1 MCFGFVLLSSLN
13 LERGYSMKLGEK
25 VVKHRT
31 LILLISVFLLIPA
44 AIGYLSTGINYDMLS
59 YLPKDMETM
68 KGQDLLLKEF
78 GKGGFSIVV
87 TENMSKKDV
96 ARVAAEY
103 KKIKHVDSVLDLNK
117 VIDPSVPRSMYP
129 ELVRKNF
136 DNKNASMI
144 VVFFDTSTSDS
155 GSLEA
160 IKEIRNVSTKN
171 CYVSGMTACI
181 QDLKTLCEGEELKYV
196 VIAVVLS
203 LLAMMLLLDS
213 YVAPVIFLACIGMA
227 ILYNMGSNIFFG
239 EISYITQAIAAVLQ
253 LGVTMDYSI
262 FLWHSY
268 MENLDDGEDDEL
280 AMSQA
285 VNDTLISVTG
295 SSITTVAGFL
305 ALCFMT
311 YTMGMDLG
319 IVMAKGVI
327 LGVISSV
334 TILPSMLLFFRRT
347 LKKTRHRTLI
357 PDTHNLAKGL
367 TSRYGLYIIIFLLLA
382 GPAIYGY
389 EKNNVVY
396 DFERILNGSQ
406 GLSVQQAPFLEANK
420 KLEKH
425 FHIGTTHMIIADAKL
440 SGEKSSSM
448 IKDIEKIQGVKN
460 VIGAD
465 TFLGSA
471 LPKEILPGEIKSS
484 LIGDKHQM
492 IMVNSEYK
500 VSTPECNSQ
509 IDKINK
515 VTEKYDVSAKVIG
528 EGPAMKDLINLTEND
543 FKVVNIISII
553 AVFFIIMFVLK
564 SVTLPIILVAVI
576 EFAIYVNLGISGY
589 TGLELAFIVPV
600 CISTIQLGSTVDYA
614 ILTST
619 RYKAER
625 MAGKDKRD
633 AIVTAAAVSM
643 PSIITSA
650 VGFFTATFGVGLYS
664 DIGVISTMCTLMAR
678 GALISMATVI
688 LILPAMLMAFDKI
701 ICKTTLGMRNLYKE
715 SEGKTA

>member
-1 MCFGFVLLSSLN
+1 
-13 LERGYSMKLGEK
+13 MKLGEK

-31 LILLISVFLLIPA
+31 LILLISLFLLIPA

-96 ARVAAEY
+96 AGVVSEY

-117 VIDPSVPRSMYP
+117 VINPSVPRSMYP
-129 ELVRKNF
+129 ELIRKHF

-144 VVFFDTSTSDS
+144 VVFFNTSTSDS

-160 IKEIRNVSTKN
+160 IKEIRSVSTKN

-181 QDLKTLCEGEELKYV
+181 QDLKSLCEGEELKYV
-196 VIAVVLS
+196 VIAVILS
-203 LLAMMLLLDS
+203 LLAMMVLLDS
-213 YVAPVIFLACIGMA
+213 YVAPVIFLICIGMA

-268 MENLDDGEDDEL
+268 MENLDEGEDDEL

-285 VNDTLISVTG
+285 VNDTLVSVTG

-311 YTMGMDLG
+311 YTMGLDLG

-334 TILPSMLLFFRRT
+334 TILPSMLLFFRKI
-347 LKKTRHRTLI
+347 LKKTRHKTLI

-396 DFERILNGSQ
+396 DFEKILNGRQ
-406 GLSVQQAPFLEANK
+406 GLSVHQAPFLEANK
-420 KLEKH
+420 KLEEH
-425 FHIGTTHMIIADAKL
+425 FHIGTTHMIIADAEL
-440 SGEKSSSM
+440 SGEKGSAM
-448 IKDIEKIQGVKN
+448 TKDIEKVPGVKN
-460 VIGAD
+460 VLGAD
-465 TFLGSA
+465 AFLGSA
-471 LPKEILPGEIKSS
+471 LPKELLPNEIKNS
-484 LIGDKHQM
+484 LLSDKHQM

-500 VSTPECNSQ
+500 VSTSKCNSQ
-509 IDKINK
+509 IDEINK
-515 VTEKYDVSAKVIG
+515 ITEKYDKSAKVIG
-528 EGPAMKDLINLTEND
+528 EGPAMKDLINLTGND

-564 SVTLPIILVAVI
+564 SVTLPVILVAVI

-619 RYKAER
+619 RYKTER
-625 MAGKDKRD
+625 MRGKDKRD
-633 AIVTAAAVSM
+633 AIVTAAATSM

-650 VGFFTATFGVGLYS
+650 AGFFTATFGVGLYS
-664 DIGVISTMCTLMAR
+664 DVGVISTICILMAR

-701 ICKTTLGMRNLYKE
+701 ICKTTLGMGDLYKK
-715 SEGKTA
+715 SEGDMV

>member
-1 MCFGFVLLSSLN
+1 
-13 LERGYSMKLGEK
+13 MKLGEK
-25 VVKHRT
+25 VVKYRT
-31 LILLISVFLLIPA
+31 LILLISLFLLIPA
-44 AIGYLSTGINYDMLS
+44 TIGYLSTGINYDMLS

-96 ARVAAEY
+96 AGVVSEY

-117 VIDPSVPRSMYP
+117 VINPSVPRSMYP
-129 ELVRKNF
+129 ELIRKHF
-136 DNKNASMI
+136 DNKKASMI
-144 VVFFDTSTSDS
+144 VVFFNTSTSDS

-160 IKEIRNVSTKN
+160 IKEIRSVSTKN

-181 QDLKTLCEGEELKYV
+181 QDLKSLCEGEELKYV
-196 VIAVVLS
+196 VIAVILS
-203 LLAMMLLLDS
+203 LLAMMVLLDS
-213 YVAPVIFLACIGMA
+213 YVAPVIFLICIGMA

-268 MENLDDGEDDEL
+268 MENLDEGEDDEQ
-280 AMSQA
+280 AMSRA
-285 VNDTLISVTG
+285 VNDTLVSVTG

-311 YTMGMDLG
+311 YTMGLDLG

-327 LGVISSV
+327 LGVISSI
-334 TILPSMLLFFRRT
+334 TILPSMLLFFRKI

-396 DFERILNGSQ
+396 DFEKILNGRQ

-420 KLEKH
+420 KLEEH
-425 FHIGTTHMIIADAKL
+425 FHIGTTHMIIADAEL
-440 SGEKSSSM
+440 SGEKGSAM
-448 IKDIEKIQGVKN
+448 TKDIEKVPGVKN
-460 VIGAD
+460 VLGAD
-465 TFLGSA
+465 AFLGSA
-471 LPKEILPGEIKSS
+471 LPKELLPNEIKNS
-484 LIGDKHQM
+484 LLSDKHQM

-500 VSTPECNSQ
+500 VSTSKCNSQ
-509 IDKINK
+509 IDEINK
-515 VTEKYDVSAKVIG
+515 ITEKYDKSAKVIG
-528 EGPAMKDLINLTEND
+528 EGPAMKDLINLTGND

-564 SVTLPIILVAVI
+564 SVTLPVILVAVI

-619 RYKAER
+619 RYKTER
-625 MAGKDKRD
+625 MRGKDKRD
-633 AIVTAAAVSM
+633 AIVTAAATSM

-650 VGFFTATFGVGLYS
+650 AGFFTATFGVGLYS
-664 DIGVISTMCTLMAR
+664 DVGVISTICILMAR

-701 ICKTTLGMRNLYKE
+701 ICKTTLGMGDLYKK
-715 SEGKTA
+715 SEGDMA

>member
-1 MCFGFVLLSSLN
+1 
-13 LERGYSMKLGEK
+13 MKLGEK

-31 LILLISVFLLIPA
+31 LILLISLFLLIPA

-96 ARVAAEY
+96 AGVVSEY

-117 VIDPSVPRSMYP
+117 VINPSVPRSMYP
-129 ELVRKNF
+129 ELIRKHF
-136 DNKNASMI
+136 DNKKASMI
-144 VVFFDTSTSDS
+144 VVFFNTSTSDS

-160 IKEIRNVSTKN
+160 IKEIRSVSTKN

-181 QDLKTLCEGEELKYV
+181 QDLKSLCEGEELKYV
-196 VIAVVLS
+196 VIAVILS
-203 LLAMMLLLDS
+203 LLAMMVLLDS
-213 YVAPVIFLACIGMA
+213 YVAPVIFLICIGMA

-268 MENLDDGEDDEL
+268 MENMDEGEDDEQ
-280 AMSQA
+280 AMSRA
-285 VNDTLISVTG
+285 VNDTLVSVTG

-311 YTMGMDLG
+311 YTMGLDLG

-327 LGVISSV
+327 LGVISSI
-334 TILPSMLLFFRRT
+334 TILPSMLLFFRKI

-396 DFERILNGSQ
+396 DFEKILNGRQ

-420 KLEKH
+420 KLEEH
-425 FHIGTTHMIIADAKL
+425 FHIGTTHMIIADAEL
-440 SGEKSSSM
+440 SGEKGSAM
-448 IKDIEKIQGVKN
+448 TKDIEKVPGVKN
-460 VIGAD
+460 VLGAD
-465 TFLGSA
+465 AFLGSA
-471 LPKEILPGEIKSS
+471 LPKELLPNEIKNS
-484 LIGDKHQM
+484 LLSDKHQM

-500 VSTPECNSQ
+500 VSTSKCNSQ
-509 IDKINK
+509 IDEINK
-515 VTEKYDVSAKVIG
+515 ITEKYDKSAKVIG
-528 EGPAMKDLINLTEND
+528 EGPAMKDLINLTGND

-564 SVTLPIILVAVI
+564 SVTLPVILVAVI

-619 RYKAER
+619 RYKTER
-625 MAGKDKRD
+625 MGGSNKRN
-633 AIVTAAAVSM
+633 AIITAAATSM

-650 VGFFTATFGVGLYS
+650 AGFFTATFGVGLYS
-664 DIGVISTMCTLMAR
+664 DVGVISTICILMAR

-701 ICKTTLGMRNLYKE
+701 ICKTTLGMGDLYGK
-715 SEGKTA
+715 SEGI

>member
-1 MCFGFVLLSSLN
+1 
-13 LERGYSMKLGEK
+13 MKLGEK

-31 LILLISVFLLIPA
+31 LILFISLFLLIPA
-44 AIGYLSTGINYDMLS
+44 TIGYLSTGINYDMLS

-96 ARVAAEY
+96 TRIVSEY

-117 VIDPSVPRSMYP
+117 VINPSVPRSMYP
-129 ELVRKNF
+129 ELIRKHF

-144 VVFFDTSTSDS
+144 VVFFNTSTSDS

-160 IKEIRNVSTKN
+160 IKEIRSVSTKN

-181 QDLKTLCEGEELKYV
+181 QDLKSLCEGEELKYV
-196 VIAVVLS
+196 VIAVILS
-203 LLAMMLLLDS
+203 LFAMMVLLDS
-213 YVAPVIFLACIGMA
+213 YVAPIIFLLCIGMA

-268 MENLDDGEDDEL
+268 MENLDEGEDDEL

-285 VNDTLISVTG
+285 VNDTLVSVTG

-311 YTMGMDLG
+311 YTMGLDLG

-334 TILPSMLLFFRRT
+334 TILPSMLLFFRKT
-347 LKKTRHRTLI
+347 LKKTRHKTLI

-396 DFERILNGSQ
+396 DFEKILNGRQ
-406 GLSVQQAPFLEANK
+406 GLSVHQAPFLEANK
-420 KLEKH
+420 KLEEH
-425 FHIGTTHMIIADAKL
+425 FHIGTTHMIIADAEL
-440 SGEKSSSM
+440 SGEKGSAM
-448 IKDIEKIQGVKN
+448 TKDIEKVPGVKN
-460 VIGAD
+460 VLGAD
-465 TFLGSA
+465 AFLGSA
-471 LPKEILPGEIKSS
+471 LPKELLPNEIKNS
-484 LIGDKHQM
+484 LLSDKHQM

-500 VSTPECNSQ
+500 VSTSKCNAQ
-509 IDKINK
+509 IDEINK
-515 VTEKYDVSAKVIG
+515 ITEKYDKSAKVIG
-528 EGPAMKDLINLTEND
+528 EGPAMKDLINLTGND

-564 SVTLPIILVAVI
+564 SVTLPVILVAVI

-619 RYKAER
+619 RYKTER
-625 MAGKDKRD
+625 MRGKDKRD
-633 AIVTAAAVSM
+633 AIVTAAATSM

-650 VGFFTATFGVGLYS
+650 AGFFTATFGVGLYS
-664 DIGVISTMCTLMAR
+664 DVGVISTICILMAR

-701 ICKTTLGMRNLYKE
+701 ICKTTLGMGDLYKK
-715 SEGKTA
+715 SEGDMV

>member
-1 MCFGFVLLSSLN
+1 
-13 LERGYSMKLGEK
+13 MKLGEK
-25 VVKHRT
+25 VVKYRT
-31 LILLISVFLLIPA
+31 LILLISLFLLIPA
-44 AIGYLSTGINYDMLS
+44 TIGYLSTGINYDMLS

-96 ARVAAEY
+96 TRIVSEY

-117 VIDPSVPRSMYP
+117 VINPSVPRSMYP
-129 ELVRKNF
+129 ELIRKHF

-144 VVFFDTSTSDS
+144 VVFFNTSTSDS

-160 IKEIRNVSTKN
+160 IKEIRSVSTKN

-181 QDLKTLCEGEELKYV
+181 QDLKSLCEGEELKYV
-196 VIAVVLS
+196 VIAVILS
-203 LLAMMLLLDS
+203 LLAMMVLLDS
-213 YVAPVIFLACIGMA
+213 YVAPVIFLICIGMA

-268 MENLDDGEDDEL
+268 MENMDEGEDDEQ
-280 AMSQA
+280 AMSRA
-285 VNDTLISVTG
+285 VNDTLVSVTG

-311 YTMGMDLG
+311 YTMGLDLG

-327 LGVISSV
+327 LGVISSI
-334 TILPSMLLFFRRT
+334 TILPSMLLFFRKI

-396 DFERILNGSQ
+396 DFEKILNGRQ

-420 KLEKH
+420 KLEEH
-425 FHIGTTHMIIADAKL
+425 FHIGTTHMIIADAEL
-440 SGEKSSSM
+440 SGEKGSAM
-448 IKDIEKIQGVKN
+448 TKDIEKVPGVKN
-460 VIGAD
+460 VLGAD
-465 TFLGSA
+465 AFLGSA
-471 LPKEILPGEIKSS
+471 LPKELLPNEIKNS
-484 LIGDKHQM
+484 LLSDKHQM

-500 VSTPECNSQ
+500 VSTSKCNSQ
-509 IDKINK
+509 IDEINK
-515 VTEKYDVSAKVIG
+515 ITEKYDKSAKVIG
-528 EGPAMKDLINLTEND
+528 EGPAMKDLINLTGND

-619 RYKAER
+619 RYKTER
-625 MAGKDKRD
+625 MGGSNKRN
-633 AIVTAAAVSM
+633 AIITAAATSM

-650 VGFFTATFGVGLYS
+650 AGFFTATFGVGLYS
-664 DIGVISTMCTLMAR
+664 DVGVISTICILMAR

-701 ICKTTLGMRNLYKE
+701 ICKTTLGMGDLYKK
-715 SEGKTA
+715 SEGDMV

>member
-1 MCFGFVLLSSLN
+1 
-13 LERGYSMKLGEK
+13 MKLGEK
-25 VVKHRT
+25 VVKYRT
-31 LILLISVFLLIPA
+31 LILLISLFLLIPA
-44 AIGYLSTGINYDMLS
+44 TIGYLSTGINYDMLS

-96 ARVAAEY
+96 AGVVSEY

-117 VIDPSVPRSMYP
+117 VINPSVPRSMYP
-129 ELVRKNF
+129 ELIRKHF
-136 DNKNASMI
+136 DNKKASMI
-144 VVFFDTSTSDS
+144 VVFFNTSTSDS

-160 IKEIRNVSTKN
+160 IKEIRSVSTKN

-181 QDLKTLCEGEELKYV
+181 QDLKSLCEGEELKYV
-196 VIAVVLS
+196 VIAVILS
-203 LLAMMLLLDS
+203 LLAMMVLLDS
-213 YVAPVIFLACIGMA
+213 YVAPVIFLICIGMA

-268 MENLDDGEDDEL
+268 MENMDEGEDDEQ

-285 VNDTLISVTG
+285 VNDTLVSVTG

-311 YTMGMDLG
+311 YTMGLDLG

-327 LGVISSV
+327 LGVISSI
-334 TILPSMLLFFRRT
+334 TILPSMLLFFRKI

-396 DFERILNGSQ
+396 DFEKILNGRQ

-420 KLEKH
+420 KLEEH
-425 FHIGTTHMIIADAKL
+425 FHIGTTHMIIADAEL
-440 SGEKSSSM
+440 SGEKGSAM
-448 IKDIEKIQGVKN
+448 TKDIEKVPGVKN
-460 VIGAD
+460 VLGAD
-465 TFLGSA
+465 AFLGSA
-471 LPKEILPGEIKSS
+471 LPKELLPNEIKNS
-484 LIGDKHQM
+484 LLSDKHQM

-500 VSTPECNSQ
+500 VSTSKCNAQ
-509 IDKINK
+509 IDEINK
-515 VTEKYDVSAKVIG
+515 ITEKYDKSAKVIG
-528 EGPAMKDLINLTEND
+528 EGPAMKDLINLTGND

-564 SVTLPIILVAVI
+564 SVTLPVILVAVI

-619 RYKAER
+619 RYKTER
-625 MAGKDKRD
+625 MRGKDKRD
-633 AIVTAAAVSM
+633 AIVTAAATSM

-650 VGFFTATFGVGLYS
+650 AGFFTATFGVGLYS
-664 DIGVISTMCTLMAR
+664 DVGVISTICILMAR

-701 ICKTTLGMRNLYKE
+701 ICKTTLGMGDLYKK
-715 SEGKTA
+715 SEGDMV

>member
-1 MCFGFVLLSSLN
+1 
-13 LERGYSMKLGEK
+13 MKLGEK
-25 VVKHRT
+25 VVKYRT
-31 LILLISVFLLIPA
+31 LILLISLFLLIPA
-44 AIGYLSTGINYDMLS
+44 TIGYLSTGINYDMLS

-68 KGQDLLLKEF
+68 RGQDLLLKEF

-96 ARVAAEY
+96 AGVVSEY

-117 VIDPSVPRSMYP
+117 VINPSVPRSMYP
-129 ELVRKNF
+129 ELIRKHF

-144 VVFFDTSTSDS
+144 VVFFNTSTSDS

-160 IKEIRNVSTKN
+160 IKEIRSVSTKN

-181 QDLKTLCEGEELKYV
+181 QDLKSLCEGEELKYV
-196 VIAVVLS
+196 VIAVILS
-203 LLAMMLLLDS
+203 LLAMMVLLDS
-213 YVAPVIFLACIGMA
+213 YVAPVIFLICIGMA

-268 MENLDDGEDDEL
+268 MENLDEGEDDEQ
-280 AMSQA
+280 AMSRA
-285 VNDTLISVTG
+285 VNDTLVSVTG

-311 YTMGMDLG
+311 YTMGLDLG

-327 LGVISSV
+327 LGVISSI
-334 TILPSMLLFFRRT
+334 TILPSMLLFFRKI

-396 DFERILNGSQ
+396 DFEKILNGRQ

-420 KLEKH
+420 KLEEH
-425 FHIGTTHMIIADAKL
+425 FHIGTTHMIIADAEL
-440 SGEKSSSM
+440 SGEKGSAM
-448 IKDIEKIQGVKN
+448 TKDIEKVPGVKN
-460 VIGAD
+460 VLGAD
-465 TFLGSA
+465 AFLGSA
-471 LPKEILPGEIKSS
+471 LPKELLPNEIKNS
-484 LIGDKHQM
+484 LLSDKHQM

-500 VSTPECNSQ
+500 VSTSKCNSQ
-509 IDKINK
+509 IDEINK
-515 VTEKYDVSAKVIG
+515 ITEKYDKSAKVIG
-528 EGPAMKDLINLTEND
+528 EGPAMKDLINLTGND

-564 SVTLPIILVAVI
+564 SVTLPVILVAVI

-619 RYKAER
+619 RYKTER
-625 MAGKDKRD
+625 MRGKDKRD
-633 AIVTAAAVSM
+633 AIVTAAATSM

-650 VGFFTATFGVGLYS
+650 AGFFTATFGVGLYS
-664 DIGVISTMCTLMAR
+664 DVGVISTICILMAR

-701 ICKTTLGMRNLYKE
+701 ICKTTLGMGDLYKK
-715 SEGKTA
+715 SEGDMV

>member
-1 MCFGFVLLSSLN
+1 
-13 LERGYSMKLGEK
+13 MKLGEK

-31 LILLISVFLLIPA
+31 LILFISLFLLIPA
-44 AIGYLSTGINYDMLS
+44 TIGYLSTGINYDMLS

-96 ARVAAEY
+96 TRIVSEY

-117 VIDPSVPRSMYP
+117 VINPSVPRSMYP
-129 ELVRKNF
+129 ELIRKHF

-144 VVFFDTSTSDS
+144 VVFFNTSTSDS

-160 IKEIRNVSTKN
+160 IKEIRSVSTKN

-181 QDLKTLCEGEELKYV
+181 QDLKSLCEGEELKYV
-196 VIAVVLS
+196 VIAVILS
-203 LLAMMLLLDS
+203 LFAMMVLLDS
-213 YVAPVIFLACIGMA
+213 YVAPIIFLLCIGMA

-268 MENLDDGEDDEL
+268 MENLDEGEDDEL

-285 VNDTLISVTG
+285 VNDTLVSVTG

-311 YTMGMDLG
+311 YTMGLDLG

-334 TILPSMLLFFRRT
+334 TILPSMLLFFRKT
-347 LKKTRHRTLI
+347 LKKTRHKTLI

-396 DFERILNGSQ
+396 DFEKILNGRQ
-406 GLSVQQAPFLEANK
+406 GLSVHQAPFLEANK
-420 KLEKH
+420 KLEEH
-425 FHIGTTHMIIADAKL
+425 FHIGTTHMIIADAEL
-440 SGEKSSSM
+440 SGEKGSAM
-448 IKDIEKIQGVKN
+448 TKDIEKVPGVKN
-460 VIGAD
+460 VLGAD
-465 TFLGSA
+465 AFLGSA
-471 LPKEILPGEIKSS
+471 LPKELLPNEIKNS
-484 LIGDKHQM
+484 LLSDKHQM

-500 VSTPECNSQ
+500 VSTSKCNAQ
-509 IDKINK
+509 IDEINK
-515 VTEKYDVSAKVIG
+515 ITEKYDKSAKVIG
-528 EGPAMKDLINLTEND
+528 EGPAMKDLINLTGND

-564 SVTLPIILVAVI
+564 SVTLPVILVAVI

-619 RYKAER
+619 RYKTER
-625 MAGKDKRD
+625 MRGKDKRD
-633 AIVTAAAVSM
+633 AIVTAAATSM

-650 VGFFTATFGVGLYS
+650 AGFFTATFGVGLYS
-664 DIGVISTMCTLMAR
+664 DVGVISTICILMAR

-688 LILPAMLMAFDKI
+688 LILPAMFMAFDKI
-701 ICKTTLGMRNLYKE
+701 ICKTTLGMGDLYKK
-715 SEGKTA
+715 SEGDMV

>member
-1 MCFGFVLLSSLN
+1 
-13 LERGYSMKLGEK
+13 MKLGEK

-31 LILLISVFLLIPA
+31 LILLISLFLLIPA

-96 ARVAAEY
+96 AGVVSEY

-117 VIDPSVPRSMYP
+117 VINPSVPRSMYP
-129 ELVRKNF
+129 ELIRKHF
-136 DNKNASMI
+136 DNKKASMI
-144 VVFFDTSTSDS
+144 VVFFNTSTSDS

-160 IKEIRNVSTKN
+160 IKEIRSVSTKN

-181 QDLKTLCEGEELKYV
+181 QDLKSLCEGEELKYV
-196 VIAVVLS
+196 VIAVILS
-203 LLAMMLLLDS
+203 LLAMMVLLDS
-213 YVAPVIFLACIGMA
+213 YVAPVIFLICIGMA

-268 MENLDDGEDDEL
+268 MENLDEGEDDEQ
-280 AMSQA
+280 AMSRA
-285 VNDTLISVTG
+285 VNDTLVSVTG

-311 YTMGMDLG
+311 YTMGLDLG

-327 LGVISSV
+327 LGVISSI
-334 TILPSMLLFFRRT
+334 TILPSMLLFFRKI

-396 DFERILNGSQ
+396 DFEKILNGRQ

-420 KLEKH
+420 KLEEH
-425 FHIGTTHMIIADAKL
+425 FHIGTTHMIIADAEL
-440 SGEKSSSM
+440 SGEKGSAM
-448 IKDIEKIQGVKN
+448 TKDIEKVPGVKN
-460 VIGAD
+460 VLGAD
-465 TFLGSA
+465 AFLGSA
-471 LPKEILPGEIKSS
+471 LPKELLPNEIKNS
-484 LIGDKHQM
+484 LLSDKHQM

-500 VSTPECNSQ
+500 VSTSKCNSQ
-509 IDKINK
+509 IDEINK
-515 VTEKYDVSAKVIG
+515 ITEKYDKSAKVIG
-528 EGPAMKDLINLTEND
+528 EGPAMKDLINLTGND

-619 RYKAER
+619 RYKTER
-625 MAGKDKRD
+625 MRGKDKRD
-633 AIVTAAAVSM
+633 AIVTAAATSM

-650 VGFFTATFGVGLYS
+650 AGFFTATFGVGLYS
-664 DIGVISTMCTLMAR
+664 DVGVISTICILMAR

-701 ICKTTLGMRNLYKE
+701 ICKTTLGMGDLYKK
-715 SEGKTA
+715 SEGDMV

>member
-1 MCFGFVLLSSLN
+1 
-13 LERGYSMKLGEK
+13 MKLGEK

-31 LILLISVFLLIPA
+31 LILLISLFLLIPA

-96 ARVAAEY
+96 AGVVSEY

-117 VIDPSVPRSMYP
+117 VINPSVPRSMYP
-129 ELVRKNF
+129 ELIRKHF
-136 DNKNASMI
+136 DNKKASMI
-144 VVFFDTSTSDS
+144 VVFFNTSTSDS

-160 IKEIRNVSTKN
+160 IKEIRSVSTKN

-181 QDLKTLCEGEELKYV
+181 QDLKSLCEGEELKYV
-196 VIAVVLS
+196 VIAVILS
-203 LLAMMLLLDS
+203 LLAMMVLLDS
-213 YVAPVIFLACIGMA
+213 YVAPVIFLICIGMA

-268 MENLDDGEDDEL
+268 MENLDEGEDDEQ
-280 AMSQA
+280 AMSRA
-285 VNDTLISVTG
+285 VNDTLVSVTG

-311 YTMGMDLG
+311 YTMGLDLG

-327 LGVISSV
+327 LGVISSI
-334 TILPSMLLFFRRT
+334 TILPSMLLFFRKI

-396 DFERILNGSQ
+396 DFEKILNGRQ

-420 KLEKH
+420 KLEEH
-425 FHIGTTHMIIADAKL
+425 FHIGTTHMIIADAEL
-440 SGEKSSSM
+440 SGEKGSAM
-448 IKDIEKIQGVKN
+448 TKDIEKVPGVKN
-460 VIGAD
+460 VLGAD
-465 TFLGSA
+465 AFLGSA
-471 LPKEILPGEIKSS
+471 LPKELLPNEIKNS
-484 LIGDKHQM
+484 LLSDKHQM

-500 VSTPECNSQ
+500 VSTSKCNSQ
-509 IDKINK
+509 IDEINK
-515 VTEKYDVSAKVIG
+515 ITEKYDKSAKVIG
-528 EGPAMKDLINLTEND
+528 EGPAMKDLINLTGND

-564 SVTLPIILVAVI
+564 SVTLPVILVAVI

-619 RYKAER
+619 RYKTER
-625 MAGKDKRD
+625 MRGKDKRD
-633 AIVTAAAVSM
+633 AIVTAAATSM

-650 VGFFTATFGVGLYS
+650 AGFFTATFGVGLYS
-664 DIGVISTMCTLMAR
+664 DVGVISTICILMAR

-701 ICKTTLGMRNLYKE
+701 ICKTTLGMGDLYKK
-715 SEGKTA
+715 SEGDMV

>member
-1 MCFGFVLLSSLN
+1 
-13 LERGYSMKLGEK
+13 MKLGEK
-25 VVKHRT
+25 VVKYRT
-31 LILLISVFLLIPA
+31 LILLISLFLLIPA
-44 AIGYLSTGINYDMLS
+44 IIGYLSTGINYDMLS

-96 ARVAAEY
+96 AGVVSEY

-117 VIDPSVPRSMYP
+117 VINPSVPRSMYP
-129 ELVRKNF
+129 ELIRKHF

-144 VVFFDTSTSDS
+144 VVFFNTSTSDS

-160 IKEIRNVSTKN
+160 IKEIRSVSTKN

-181 QDLKTLCEGEELKYV
+181 QDLKSLCEGEELKYV
-196 VIAVVLS
+196 VIAVILS
-203 LLAMMLLLDS
+203 LLAMMVLLDS
-213 YVAPVIFLACIGMA
+213 YVAPVIFLICIGMA

-268 MENLDDGEDDEL
+268 MENLDEGEDDEQ
-280 AMSQA
+280 AMSRA
-285 VNDTLISVTG
+285 VNDTLVSVTG

-311 YTMGMDLG
+311 YTMGLDLG

-327 LGVISSV
+327 LGVISSI
-334 TILPSMLLFFRRT
+334 TILPSMLLFFRKI

-396 DFERILNGSQ
+396 DFEKILNGRQ

-420 KLEKH
+420 KLEEH
-425 FHIGTTHMIIADAKL
+425 FHIGTTHMIIADAEL
-440 SGEKSSSM
+440 SGEKGSAM
-448 IKDIEKIQGVKN
+448 TKDIEKVPGVKN
-460 VIGAD
+460 VLGAD
-465 TFLGSA
+465 AFLGSA
-471 LPKEILPGEIKSS
+471 LPKELLPNEIKNS
-484 LIGDKHQM
+484 LLSDKHQM

-500 VSTPECNSQ
+500 VSTSKCNSQ
-509 IDKINK
+509 IDEINK
-515 VTEKYDVSAKVIG
+515 ITEKYDKSAKVIG
-528 EGPAMKDLINLTEND
+528 EGPAMKDLINLTGND

-619 RYKAER
+619 RYKTER
-625 MAGKDKRD
+625 MGGSNKRN
-633 AIVTAAAVSM
+633 AIITAAATSM

-650 VGFFTATFGVGLYS
+650 AGFFTATFGVGLYS
-664 DIGVISTMCTLMAR
+664 DVGVISTICILMAR

-701 ICKTTLGMRNLYKE
+701 ICKTTLGMGDLYKK
-715 SEGKTA
+715 SEGDMV

>member
-1 MCFGFVLLSSLN
+1 
-13 LERGYSMKLGEK
+13 MKLGEK
-25 VVKHRT
+25 VVKYRT
-31 LILLISVFLLIPA
+31 LILLISLFLLIPA
-44 AIGYLSTGINYDMLS
+44 TIGYLSTGINYDMLS

-96 ARVAAEY
+96 AGVVSEY

-117 VIDPSVPRSMYP
+117 VINPSVPRSMYP
-129 ELVRKNF
+129 ELIRKHF
-136 DNKNASMI
+136 DNKKASMI
-144 VVFFDTSTSDS
+144 VVFFNTSTSDS

-160 IKEIRNVSTKN
+160 IKEIRSVSTKN

-181 QDLKTLCEGEELKYV
+181 QDLKSLCEGEELKYV
-196 VIAVVLS
+196 VIAVILS
-203 LLAMMLLLDS
+203 LLAMMVLLDS
-213 YVAPVIFLACIGMA
+213 YVAPVIFLICIGMA

-268 MENLDDGEDDEL
+268 MENLDEGEDDEQ
-280 AMSQA
+280 AMSRA
-285 VNDTLISVTG
+285 VNDTLVSVTG

-311 YTMGMDLG
+311 YTMGLDLG

-327 LGVISSV
+327 LGVISSI
-334 TILPSMLLFFRRT
+334 TILPSMLLFFRKI

-396 DFERILNGSQ
+396 DFEKILNGRQ

-420 KLEKH
+420 KLEEH
-425 FHIGTTHMIIADAKL
+425 FHIGTTHMIIADAEL
-440 SGEKSSSM
+440 SGEKGSAM
-448 IKDIEKIQGVKN
+448 TKDIEKVPGVKN
-460 VIGAD
+460 VLGAD
-465 TFLGSA
+465 AFLGSA
-471 LPKEILPGEIKSS
+471 LPKELLPNEIKNS
-484 LIGDKHQM
+484 LLSDKHQM

-500 VSTPECNSQ
+500 VSTSKCNSQ
-509 IDKINK
+509 IDEINK
-515 VTEKYDVSAKVIG
+515 ITEKYDKSAKVIG
-528 EGPAMKDLINLTEND
+528 EGPAMKDLINLTGND

-619 RYKAER
+619 RYKTER
-625 MAGKDKRD
+625 MGGSNKRN
-633 AIVTAAAVSM
+633 AIITAAATSM

-650 VGFFTATFGVGLYS
+650 AGFFTATFGVGLYS
-664 DIGVISTMCTLMAR
+664 DVGVISTICILMAR

-701 ICKTTLGMRNLYKE
+701 ICKTTLGMGDLYKK
-715 SEGKTA
+715 SEGDMV

>member
-1 MCFGFVLLSSLN
+1 
-13 LERGYSMKLGEK
+13 MKLGEK

-31 LILLISVFLLIPA
+31 LILLISLFLLIPA
-44 AIGYLSTGINYDMLS
+44 TIGYLSTGINYDMLS

-96 ARVAAEY
+96 AGVVSEY

-117 VIDPSVPRSMYP
+117 VINPSVPRSMYP
-129 ELVRKNF
+129 ELIRKHF

-144 VVFFDTSTSDS
+144 VVFFNTSTSDS

-160 IKEIRNVSTKN
+160 IKEIRSVSTKN

-181 QDLKTLCEGEELKYV
+181 QDLKSLCEGEELKYV
-196 VIAVVLS
+196 VIAVILS
-203 LLAMMLLLDS
+203 LLAMMVLLDS
-213 YVAPVIFLACIGMA
+213 YVAPVIFLLCIGMA

-253 LGVTMDYSI
+253 LGVPMDYSI

-268 MENLDDGEDDEL
+268 MENLDEGEDDEL

-285 VNDTLISVTG
+285 VNDTLVSVTG

-311 YTMGMDLG
+311 YTMGLDLG

-334 TILPSMLLFFRRT
+334 TILPSMLLFFRKI
-347 LKKTRHRTLI
+347 LKKTRHKTLI
-357 PDTHNLAKGL
+357 TDTHNLAKGL

-396 DFERILNGSQ
+396 DFEKILNGRQ

-420 KLEKH
+420 KLEEH
-425 FHIGTTHMIIADAKL
+425 FHIGTTHMIIADAEL
-440 SGEKSSSM
+440 SGEKGSAM
-448 IKDIEKIQGVKN
+448 TKDIEKVPGVKN
-460 VIGAD
+460 VLGAD
-465 TFLGSA
+465 AFLGSA
-471 LPKEILPGEIKSS
+471 LPKELLPNEIKNS
-484 LIGDKHQM
+484 LLSDKHQM

-500 VSTPECNSQ
+500 VSTSKCNSQ
-509 IDKINK
+509 IDEINK
-515 VTEKYDVSAKVIG
+515 ITEKYDKSAKVIG
-528 EGPAMKDLINLTEND
+528 EGPAMKDLINLTGND

-564 SVTLPIILVAVI
+564 SVTLPVILVAVI

-619 RYKAER
+619 RYKTER
-625 MAGKDKRD
+625 MGGSNKRN
-633 AIVTAAAVSM
+633 AIITAAATSM

-650 VGFFTATFGVGLYS
+650 AGFFTATFGVGLYS
-664 DIGVISTMCTLMAR
+664 DVGVISTICILMAR

-701 ICKTTLGMRNLYKE
+701 ICKTTLGMGDLYGK
-715 SEGKTA
+715 SEGDMV

>member
-1 MCFGFVLLSSLN
+1 
-13 LERGYSMKLGEK
+13 MKLGEK

-31 LILLISVFLLIPA
+31 LILLISLFLLIPA

-96 ARVAAEY
+96 AGVVSEY

-117 VIDPSVPRSMYP
+117 VINPSVPRSMYP
-129 ELVRKNF
+129 ELIRKHF
-136 DNKNASMI
+136 DNKKASMI
-144 VVFFDTSTSDS
+144 VVFFNTSTSDS

-160 IKEIRNVSTKN
+160 IKEIRSVSTKN

-181 QDLKTLCEGEELKYV
+181 QDLKSLCEGEELKYV
-196 VIAVVLS
+196 VIAVILS
-203 LLAMMLLLDS
+203 LLAMMVLLDS
-213 YVAPVIFLACIGMA
+213 YVAPVIFLICIGMA

-268 MENLDDGEDDEL
+268 MENMDEGEDDEQ
-280 AMSQA
+280 AMSRA
-285 VNDTLISVTG
+285 VNDTLVSVTG

-311 YTMGMDLG
+311 YTMGLDLG

-327 LGVISSV
+327 LGVISSI
-334 TILPSMLLFFRRT
+334 TILPSMLLFFRKI

-396 DFERILNGSQ
+396 DFEKILNGRQ

-420 KLEKH
+420 KLEEH
-425 FHIGTTHMIIADAKL
+425 FHIGTTHMIIADAEL
-440 SGEKSSSM
+440 SGEKGSAM
-448 IKDIEKIQGVKN
+448 TKDIEKVPGVKN
-460 VIGAD
+460 VLGAD
-465 TFLGSA
+465 AFLGSA
-471 LPKEILPGEIKSS
+471 LPKELLPNEIKNS
-484 LIGDKHQM
+484 LLSDKHQM

-500 VSTPECNSQ
+500 VSTSKCNSQ
-509 IDKINK
+509 IDEINK
-515 VTEKYDVSAKVIG
+515 ITEKYDKSAKVIG
-528 EGPAMKDLINLTEND
+528 EGPAMKDLINLTGND

-619 RYKAER
+619 RYKTER
-625 MAGKDKRD
+625 MGGSNKRN
-633 AIVTAAAVSM
+633 AIITAAATSM

-650 VGFFTATFGVGLYS
+650 AGFFTATFGVGLYS
-664 DIGVISTMCTLMAR
+664 DVGVISTICILMAR

-701 ICKTTLGMRNLYKE
+701 ICKTTLGMGDLYGK
-715 SEGKTA
+715 SEGI

>member
-1 MCFGFVLLSSLN
+1 
-13 LERGYSMKLGEK
+13 MKLGEK
-25 VVKHRT
+25 VVKYRT
-31 LILLISVFLLIPA
+31 LILLISLFLLIPA
-44 AIGYLSTGINYDMLS
+44 TIGYLSTGINYDMLS

-96 ARVAAEY
+96 AGVVSEY

-117 VIDPSVPRSMYP
+117 VINPSVPRSMYP
-129 ELVRKNF
+129 ELIRKHF
-136 DNKNASMI
+136 DNKKASMI
-144 VVFFDTSTSDS
+144 VVFFNTSTSDS

-160 IKEIRNVSTKN
+160 IKEIRSVSTKN

-181 QDLKTLCEGEELKYV
+181 QDLKSLCEGEELKYV
-196 VIAVVLS
+196 VIAVILS
-203 LLAMMLLLDS
+203 LLAMMVLLDS
-213 YVAPVIFLACIGMA
+213 YVAPVIFLICIGMA

-268 MENLDDGEDDEL
+268 MENMDEGEDDEQ

-285 VNDTLISVTG
+285 VNDTLVSVTG

-311 YTMGMDLG
+311 YTMGLDLG

-327 LGVISSV
+327 LGVISSI
-334 TILPSMLLFFRRT
+334 TILPSMLLFFRKI

-396 DFERILNGSQ
+396 DFEKILNGRQ

-420 KLEKH
+420 KLEEH
-425 FHIGTTHMIIADAKL
+425 FHIGTTHMIIADAEL
-440 SGEKSSSM
+440 SGEKGSAM
-448 IKDIEKIQGVKN
+448 TKDIEKVPGVKN
-460 VIGAD
+460 VLGAD
-465 TFLGSA
+465 AFLGSA
-471 LPKEILPGEIKSS
+471 LPKELLPNEIKNS
-484 LIGDKHQM
+484 LLSDKHQM

-500 VSTPECNSQ
+500 VSTSKCNSQ
-509 IDKINK
+509 IDEINK
-515 VTEKYDVSAKVIG
+515 ITEKYDKSAKVIG
-528 EGPAMKDLINLTEND
+528 EGPAMKDLINLTGND

-564 SVTLPIILVAVI
+564 SVTLPVILVAVI

-619 RYKAER
+619 RYKTER
-625 MAGKDKRD
+625 MRGKDKRD
-633 AIVTAAAVSM
+633 AIVTAAATSM

-650 VGFFTATFGVGLYS
+650 AGFFTATFGVGLYS
-664 DIGVISTMCTLMAR
+664 DVGVISTICILMAR

-701 ICKTTLGMRNLYKE
+701 ICKTTLGMGDLYKK
-715 SEGKTA
+715 SEGDMV

>member
-1 MCFGFVLLSSLN
+1 
-13 LERGYSMKLGEK
+13 MKLGEK
-25 VVKHRT
+25 VVKYRT
-31 LILLISVFLLIPA
+31 LILLISLFLLIPA
-44 AIGYLSTGINYDMLS
+44 TIGYLSIGINYDMLS

-96 ARVAAEY
+96 AGVVSEY

-117 VIDPSVPRSMYP
+117 VINPSVPRSMYP
-129 ELVRKNF
+129 ELIRKHF

-144 VVFFDTSTSDS
+144 VVFFNTSTSDS

-160 IKEIRNVSTKN
+160 IKEIRSVSTKN

-181 QDLKTLCEGEELKYV
+181 QDLKSLCEGEELKYV
-196 VIAVVLS
+196 VIAVILS
-203 LLAMMLLLDS
+203 LLAMMVLLDS
-213 YVAPVIFLACIGMA
+213 YVAPVIFLLCIGMA

-268 MENLDDGEDDEL
+268 MENLDEGEDDEL

-285 VNDTLISVTG
+285 VNDTLVSVTG

-311 YTMGMDLG
+311 YTMGLDLG

-334 TILPSMLLFFRRT
+334 TILPSMLLFFRKI
-347 LKKTRHRTLI
+347 LKKTRHKTLI

-396 DFERILNGSQ
+396 DFEKILNGRQ

-420 KLEKH
+420 KLEEH
-425 FHIGTTHMIIADAKL
+425 FHIGTTHMIIADAEL
-440 SGEKSSSM
+440 SGEKGSAM
-448 IKDIEKIQGVKN
+448 TKDIEKVPGVKN
-460 VIGAD
+460 VLGAD
-465 TFLGSA
+465 AFLGSA
-471 LPKEILPGEIKSS
+471 LPKELLPNEIKNS
-484 LIGDKHQM
+484 LLSDKHQM

-500 VSTPECNSQ
+500 VSTSKCNSQ
-509 IDKINK
+509 IDEINK
-515 VTEKYDVSAKVIG
+515 ITEKYDKSAKVIG
-528 EGPAMKDLINLTEND
+528 EGPAMKDLINLTGND

-564 SVTLPIILVAVI
+564 SVTLPVILVAVI

-619 RYKAER
+619 RYKTER
-625 MAGKDKRD
+625 MRGKDKRD
-633 AIVTAAAVSM
+633 AIVTAAATSM

-650 VGFFTATFGVGLYS
+650 AGFFTATFGVGLYS
-664 DIGVISTMCTLMAR
+664 DVGVISTICILMAR

-701 ICKTTLGMRNLYKE
+701 ICKTTLGMGDLYKK
-715 SEGKTA
+715 SEGDMV

>member
-1 MCFGFVLLSSLN
+1 
-13 LERGYSMKLGEK
+13 MKLGEK
-25 VVKHRT
+25 VVKYRT
-31 LILLISVFLLIPA
+31 LILLISLFLLIPA
-44 AIGYLSTGINYDMLS
+44 TIGYLSTGINYDMLS

-96 ARVAAEY
+96 AGVVSEY

-117 VIDPSVPRSMYP
+117 VINPSVPRSMYP
-129 ELVRKNF
+129 ELIRKHF
-136 DNKNASMI
+136 DNKKASMI
-144 VVFFDTSTSDS
+144 VVFFNTSTSDS

-160 IKEIRNVSTKN
+160 IKEIRSVSTKN

-181 QDLKTLCEGEELKYV
+181 QDLKSLCEGEELKYV
-196 VIAVVLS
+196 VIAVILS
-203 LLAMMLLLDS
+203 LLAMMVLLDS
-213 YVAPVIFLACIGMA
+213 YVAPVIFLICIGMA

-268 MENLDDGEDDEL
+268 MENLDEGEDDEQ
-280 AMSQA
+280 AMSRA
-285 VNDTLISVTG
+285 VNDTLVSVTG

-311 YTMGMDLG
+311 YTMGLDLG

-334 TILPSMLLFFRRT
+334 TILPSMLLFFRKI
-347 LKKTRHRTLI
+347 LKKTRHKTLI

-396 DFERILNGSQ
+396 DFEKILNGRQ

-420 KLEKH
+420 KLEEH
-425 FHIGTTHMIIADAKL
+425 FHIGTTHMIIADAEL
-440 SGEKSSSM
+440 SGEKGSAM
-448 IKDIEKIQGVKN
+448 TKDIEKVPGVKN
-460 VIGAD
+460 VLGAD
-465 TFLGSA
+465 AFLGSA
-471 LPKEILPGEIKSS
+471 LPKELLPNEIKNS
-484 LIGDKHQM
+484 LLSDKHQM

-500 VSTPECNSQ
+500 VSTSKCNSQ
-509 IDKINK
+509 IDEINK
-515 VTEKYDVSAKVIG
+515 ITEKYDKSAKVIG
-528 EGPAMKDLINLTEND
+528 EGPAMKDLINLTGND

-619 RYKAER
+619 RYKTER
-625 MAGKDKRD
+625 MGGSNKRN
-633 AIVTAAAVSM
+633 AIITAAATSM

-650 VGFFTATFGVGLYS
+650 AGFFTATFGVGLYS
-664 DIGVISTMCTLMAR
+664 DVGVISTICILMAR

-701 ICKTTLGMRNLYKE
+701 ICKTTLGMGDLYGK
-715 SEGKTA
+715 SEGI

>member
-1 MCFGFVLLSSLN
+1 
-13 LERGYSMKLGEK
+13 MKLGEK
-25 VVKHRT
+25 VVKYRT
-31 LILLISVFLLIPA
+31 LILLISLFLLIPA
-44 AIGYLSTGINYDMLS
+44 TIGYLSTGINYDMLS

-96 ARVAAEY
+96 AGVVSEY

-117 VIDPSVPRSMYP
+117 VINPSVPRSMYP
-129 ELVRKNF
+129 ELIRKHF
-136 DNKNASMI
+136 DNKKASMI
-144 VVFFDTSTSDS
+144 VVFFNTSTSDS

-160 IKEIRNVSTKN
+160 IKEIRSVSTKN

-181 QDLKTLCEGEELKYV
+181 QDLKSLCEGEELKYV
-196 VIAVVLS
+196 VIAVILS
-203 LLAMMLLLDS
+203 LLAMMVLLDS
-213 YVAPVIFLACIGMA
+213 YVAPVIFLLCIGMA

-268 MENLDDGEDDEL
+268 MENLDEGEDDEL

-285 VNDTLISVTG
+285 VNDTLVSVTG

-311 YTMGMDLG
+311 YTMGLDLG

-334 TILPSMLLFFRRT
+334 TILPSMLLFFRKI
-347 LKKTRHRTLI
+347 LKKTRHKTLI

-396 DFERILNGSQ
+396 DFEKILNGRQ

-420 KLEKH
+420 KLEEH
-425 FHIGTTHMIIADAKL
+425 FHIGTTHMIIADAEL
-440 SGEKSSSM
+440 SGEKGSAM
-448 IKDIEKIQGVKN
+448 TKDIEKVPGVKN
-460 VIGAD
+460 VLGAD
-465 TFLGSA
+465 AFLGSA
-471 LPKEILPGEIKSS
+471 LPKELLPNEIKNS
-484 LIGDKHQM
+484 LLSDKHQM

-500 VSTPECNSQ
+500 VSTSKCNAQ
-509 IDKINK
+509 IDEINK
-515 VTEKYDVSAKVIG
+515 ITEKYDKSAKVIG
-528 EGPAMKDLINLTEND
+528 EGPAMKDLINLTGND

-564 SVTLPIILVAVI
+564 SVTLPVILVAVI

-619 RYKAER
+619 RYKTER
-625 MAGKDKRD
+625 MGGSNKRN
-633 AIVTAAAVSM
+633 AIVTAAATSM

-650 VGFFTATFGVGLYS
+650 AGFFTATFGVGLYS
-664 DIGVISTMCTLMAR
+664 DVGVISTICILMAR

-701 ICKTTLGMRNLYKE
+701 ICKTTLGMGDLYKK
-715 SEGKTA
+715 SEGDMV

>member
-1 MCFGFVLLSSLN
+1 
-13 LERGYSMKLGEK
+13 MKLGEK
-25 VVKHRT
+25 VVKYRT
-31 LILLISVFLLIPA
+31 LILLISLFLLIPA
-44 AIGYLSTGINYDMLS
+44 TIGYLSTGINYDMLS

-96 ARVAAEY
+96 AGVVSEY

-117 VIDPSVPRSMYP
+117 VINPSVPRSMYP
-129 ELVRKNF
+129 ELIRKHF
-136 DNKNASMI
+136 DNKKASMI
-144 VVFFDTSTSDS
+144 VVFFNTSTSDS

-160 IKEIRNVSTKN
+160 IKEIRSVSTKN

-181 QDLKTLCEGEELKYV
+181 QDLKSLCEGEELKYV
-196 VIAVVLS
+196 VIAVILS
-203 LLAMMLLLDS
+203 LLAMMVLLDS
-213 YVAPVIFLACIGMA
+213 YVAPVIFLICIGMA

-268 MENLDDGEDDEL
+268 MENLDEGEDDEQ
-280 AMSQA
+280 AMSRA
-285 VNDTLISVTG
+285 VNDTLVSVTG

-311 YTMGMDLG
+311 YTMGLDLG

-327 LGVISSV
+327 LGVISSI
-334 TILPSMLLFFRRT
+334 TILPSMLLFFRKI

-396 DFERILNGSQ
+396 DFEKILNGRQ

-420 KLEKH
+420 KLEEH
-425 FHIGTTHMIIADAKL
+425 FHIGTTHMIIADAEL
-440 SGEKSSSM
+440 SGEKGSAM
-448 IKDIEKIQGVKN
+448 TKDIEKVPGVKN
-460 VIGAD
+460 VLGAD
-465 TFLGSA
+465 AFLGSA
-471 LPKEILPGEIKSS
+471 LPKELLPNEIKNS
-484 LIGDKHQM
+484 LLSDKHQM

-500 VSTPECNSQ
+500 VSTSKCNSQ
-509 IDKINK
+509 IDEINK
-515 VTEKYDVSAKVIG
+515 ITEKYDKSAKVIG
-528 EGPAMKDLINLTEND
+528 EGPAMKDLINLTGND

-619 RYKAER
+619 RYKTER
-625 MAGKDKRD
+625 MGGSNKRN
-633 AIVTAAAVSM
+633 AIITAAATSM

-650 VGFFTATFGVGLYS
+650 AGFFTATFGVGLYS
-664 DIGVISTMCTLMAR
+664 DVGVISTICILMAR

-701 ICKTTLGMRNLYKE
+701 ICKTTLGMGDLYGK
-715 SEGKTA
+715 SEGI

>member
-1 MCFGFVLLSSLN
+1 
-13 LERGYSMKLGEK
+13 MKLGEK
-25 VVKHRT
+25 VVKYRT
-31 LILLISVFLLIPA
+31 LILLISLFLLIPA
-44 AIGYLSTGINYDMLS
+44 TIGYLSTGINYDMLS

-96 ARVAAEY
+96 AGVVSEY

-117 VIDPSVPRSMYP
+117 VINPSVPRSMYP
-129 ELVRKNF
+129 ELIRKHF
-136 DNKNASMI
+136 DNKKASMI
-144 VVFFDTSTSDS
+144 VVFFNTSTSDS

-160 IKEIRNVSTKN
+160 IKEIRSVSTKN

-181 QDLKTLCEGEELKYV
+181 QDLKSLCEGEELKYV
-196 VIAVVLS
+196 VIAVILS
-203 LLAMMLLLDS
+203 LLAMMVLLDS
-213 YVAPVIFLACIGMA
+213 YVAPVIFLICIGMA

-268 MENLDDGEDDEL
+268 MENLDEGEDDEQ
-280 AMSQA
+280 AMSRA
-285 VNDTLISVTG
+285 VNDTLVSVTG

-311 YTMGMDLG
+311 YTMGLDLG

-327 LGVISSV
+327 LGVISSI
-334 TILPSMLLFFRRT
+334 TILPSMLLFFRKI

-396 DFERILNGSQ
+396 DFEKILNGRQ

-420 KLEKH
+420 KLEEH
-425 FHIGTTHMIIADAKL
+425 FHIGTTHMIIADAEL
-440 SGEKSSSM
+440 SGEKGSAM
-448 IKDIEKIQGVKN
+448 TKDIEKVPGVKN
-460 VIGAD
+460 VLGAD
-465 TFLGSA
+465 AFLGSA
-471 LPKEILPGEIKSS
+471 LPKELLPNEIKNS
-484 LIGDKHQM
+484 LLSDKHQM

-500 VSTPECNSQ
+500 VSTSKCNSQ
-509 IDKINK
+509 IDEINK
-515 VTEKYDVSAKVIG
+515 ITEKYDKSAKVIG
-528 EGPAMKDLINLTEND
+528 EGPAMKDLINLTGND

-564 SVTLPIILVAVI
+564 SVTLPVILVAVI

-619 RYKAER
+619 RYKTER
-625 MAGKDKRD
+625 MRGKDKRD
-633 AIVTAAAVSM
+633 AIVTAAATSM

-650 VGFFTATFGVGLYS
+650 AGFFTATFGVGLYS
-664 DIGVISTMCTLMAR
+664 DVGVISTICILMAR

-701 ICKTTLGMRNLYKE
+701 ICKTTLGMGDLYKK
-715 SEGKTA
+715 SEGDMV

>member
-1 MCFGFVLLSSLN
+1 
-13 LERGYSMKLGEK
+13 MKLGEK

-31 LILLISVFLLIPA
+31 LILLISLFLLIPA
-44 AIGYLSTGINYDMLS
+44 TIGYLSTGINYDMLS

-96 ARVAAEY
+96 AGVVSEY

-117 VIDPSVPRSMYP
+117 VINPSVPRSMYP
-129 ELVRKNF
+129 ELIRKHF
-136 DNKNASMI
+136 DNKKASMI
-144 VVFFDTSTSDS
+144 VVFFNTSTSDS

-160 IKEIRNVSTKN
+160 IKEIRSVSTKN

-181 QDLKTLCEGEELKYV
+181 QDLKSLCEGEELKYV
-196 VIAVVLS
+196 VIAVILS
-203 LLAMMLLLDS
+203 LLAMMVLLDS
-213 YVAPVIFLACIGMA
+213 YVAPVIFLICIGMA

-268 MENLDDGEDDEL
+268 MENLDEGEDDEQ
-280 AMSQA
+280 AMSRA
-285 VNDTLISVTG
+285 VNDTLVSVTG

-311 YTMGMDLG
+311 YTMGLDLG

-327 LGVISSV
+327 LGVISSI
-334 TILPSMLLFFRRT
+334 TILPSMLLFFRKI

-396 DFERILNGSQ
+396 DFEKILNGRQ

-420 KLEKH
+420 KLEEH
-425 FHIGTTHMIIADAKL
+425 FHIGTTHMIIADAEL
-440 SGEKSSSM
+440 SGEKGSAM
-448 IKDIEKIQGVKN
+448 TKDIEKVPGVKN
-460 VIGAD
+460 VLGAD
-465 TFLGSA
+465 AFLGSA
-471 LPKEILPGEIKSS
+471 LPKELLPNEIKNS
-484 LIGDKHQM
+484 LLSDKHQM

-500 VSTPECNSQ
+500 VSTSKCNSQ
-509 IDKINK
+509 IDEINK
-515 VTEKYDVSAKVIG
+515 ITEKYDKSAKVIG
-528 EGPAMKDLINLTEND
+528 EGPAMKDLINLTGND

-564 SVTLPIILVAVI
+564 SVTLPVILVAVI

-619 RYKAER
+619 RYKTER
-625 MAGKDKRD
+625 MRGKDKRD
-633 AIVTAAAVSM
+633 AIVTAAATSM

-650 VGFFTATFGVGLYS
+650 AGFFTATFGVGLYS
-664 DIGVISTMCTLMAR
+664 DVGVISTICILMAR

-701 ICKTTLGMRNLYKE
+701 ICKTTLGMGDLYKK
-715 SEGKTA
+715 SEGDMV

>member
-1 MCFGFVLLSSLN
+1 
-13 LERGYSMKLGEK
+13 MKLGEK
-25 VVKHRT
+25 VVKYRT
-31 LILLISVFLLIPA
+31 LILLISLFLLIPA

-96 ARVAAEY
+96 AGVVSEY

-117 VIDPSVPRSMYP
+117 VINPSVPRSMYP
-129 ELVRKNF
+129 ELIRKHF
-136 DNKNASMI
+136 DNKKASMI
-144 VVFFDTSTSDS
+144 VVFFNTSTSDS

-160 IKEIRNVSTKN
+160 IKEIRSVSTKN

-181 QDLKTLCEGEELKYV
+181 QDLKSLCEGEELKYV
-196 VIAVVLS
+196 VIAVILS
-203 LLAMMLLLDS
+203 LLAMMVLLDS
-213 YVAPVIFLACIGMA
+213 YVAPVIFLICIGMA

-268 MENLDDGEDDEL
+268 MENLDEGEDDEQ
-280 AMSQA
+280 AMSRA
-285 VNDTLISVTG
+285 VNDTLVSVTG

-311 YTMGMDLG
+311 YTMGLDLG

-334 TILPSMLLFFRRT
+334 TILPSMLLFFRKI
-347 LKKTRHRTLI
+347 LKKTRHKTLI

-396 DFERILNGSQ
+396 DFEKILNGRQ

-420 KLEKH
+420 KLEEH
-425 FHIGTTHMIIADAKL
+425 FHIGTTHMIIADAEL
-440 SGEKSSSM
+440 SGEKGSAM
-448 IKDIEKIQGVKN
+448 TKDIEKVPGVKN
-460 VIGAD
+460 VLGAD
-465 TFLGSA
+465 AFLGSA
-471 LPKEILPGEIKSS
+471 LPKELLPNEIKNS
-484 LIGDKHQM
+484 LLSDKHQM

-500 VSTPECNSQ
+500 VSTSKCNSQ
-509 IDKINK
+509 IDEINK
-515 VTEKYDVSAKVIG
+515 ITEKYDKSAKVIG
-528 EGPAMKDLINLTEND
+528 EGPAMKDLINLTGND

-564 SVTLPIILVAVI
+564 SVTLPVILVAVI

-619 RYKAER
+619 RYKTER
-625 MAGKDKRD
+625 MRGKDKRD
-633 AIVTAAAVSM
+633 AIVTAAATSM

-650 VGFFTATFGVGLYS
+650 AGFFTATFGVGLYS
-664 DIGVISTMCTLMAR
+664 DVGVISTICILMAR

-701 ICKTTLGMRNLYKE
+701 ICKTTLGMGDLYKK
-715 SEGKTA
+715 SEGDMV

>member
-1 MCFGFVLLSSLN
+1 
-13 LERGYSMKLGEK
+13 MKLGEK

-31 LILLISVFLLIPA
+31 LILLISLFLLIPA
-44 AIGYLSTGINYDMLS
+44 TIGYLSTGINYDMLS

-96 ARVAAEY
+96 AGVVSEY

-117 VIDPSVPRSMYP
+117 VINPSVPRSMYP
-129 ELVRKNF
+129 ELIRKHF
-136 DNKNASMI
+136 DNKKASMI
-144 VVFFDTSTSDS
+144 VVFFNTSTSDS

-160 IKEIRNVSTKN
+160 IKEIRSVSTKN

-181 QDLKTLCEGEELKYV
+181 QDLKSLCEGEELKYV
-196 VIAVVLS
+196 VIAVILS
-203 LLAMMLLLDS
+203 LLAMMVLLDS
-213 YVAPVIFLACIGMA
+213 YVAPVIFLLCIGMA

-268 MENLDDGEDDEL
+268 MENLDEGEDDEL

-285 VNDTLISVTG
+285 VNDTLVSVTG

-311 YTMGMDLG
+311 YTMGLDLG

-334 TILPSMLLFFRRT
+334 TILPSMLLFFRKI
-347 LKKTRHRTLI
+347 LKKTRHKTLI

-396 DFERILNGSQ
+396 DFEKILNGRQ
-406 GLSVQQAPFLEANK
+406 GLSVHQAPFLEANK
-420 KLEKH
+420 KLEEH
-425 FHIGTTHMIIADAKL
+425 FHIGTTHMIIADAEL
-440 SGEKSSSM
+440 SGEKGSAM
-448 IKDIEKIQGVKN
+448 TKDIEKVPGVKN
-460 VIGAD
+460 VLGAD
-465 TFLGSA
+465 AFLGSA
-471 LPKEILPGEIKSS
+471 LPKELLPNEIKNLLLS
-484 LIGDKHQM
+484 DKHQM

-500 VSTPECNSQ
+500 VSTSKCNSQ
-509 IDKINK
+509 IDEINK
-515 VTEKYDVSAKVIG
+515 ITEKYDKSAKVIG
-528 EGPAMKDLINLTEND
+528 EGPAMKDLINLTGND

-619 RYKAER
+619 RYKTER
-625 MAGKDKRD
+625 MGGSNKRN
-633 AIVTAAAVSM
+633 AIITAAATSM

-650 VGFFTATFGVGLYS
+650 AGFFTATFGVGLYS
-664 DIGVISTMCTLMAR
+664 DVGVISTICILMAR

-701 ICKTTLGMRNLYKE
+701 ICKTTLGMGDLYGK
-715 SEGKTA
+715 SEGI

>member
-1 MCFGFVLLSSLN
+1 
-13 LERGYSMKLGEK
+13 MKLGEK
-25 VVKHRT
+25 VVKYRT
-31 LILLISVFLLIPA
+31 LILLISLFLLIPA
-44 AIGYLSTGINYDMLS
+44 TIGYLSTGINYDMLS

-96 ARVAAEY
+96 AGVVSEY

-117 VIDPSVPRSMYP
+117 VINPSVPRSMYP
-129 ELVRKNF
+129 ELIRKHF
-136 DNKNASMI
+136 DNKKASMI
-144 VVFFDTSTSDS
+144 VVFFNTSTSDS

-160 IKEIRNVSTKN
+160 IKEIRSVSTKN

-181 QDLKTLCEGEELKYV
+181 QDLKSLCEGEELKYV
-196 VIAVVLS
+196 VIAVILS
-203 LLAMMLLLDS
+203 LLAMMVLLDS
-213 YVAPVIFLACIGMA
+213 YVAPVIFLICIGMA

-268 MENLDDGEDDEL
+268 MENLDEGEDDEQ
-280 AMSQA
+280 AMSRA
-285 VNDTLISVTG
+285 VNDTLVSVTG

-311 YTMGMDLG
+311 YTMGLDLG

-334 TILPSMLLFFRRT
+334 TILPSMLLFFRKI
-347 LKKTRHRTLI
+347 LKKTRHKTLI

-396 DFERILNGSQ
+396 DFEKILNGRQ
-406 GLSVQQAPFLEANK
+406 GLSVHQAPFLEANK
-420 KLEKH
+420 KLEEH
-425 FHIGTTHMIIADAKL
+425 FHIGTTHMIIADAEL
-440 SGEKSSSM
+440 SGEKGSAM
-448 IKDIEKIQGVKN
+448 TKDIEKVPGVKN
-460 VIGAD
+460 VLGAD
-465 TFLGSA
+465 AFLGSA
-471 LPKEILPGEIKSS
+471 LPKELLPNEIKNS
-484 LIGDKHQM
+484 LLSDKHQM

-500 VSTPECNSQ
+500 VSTSKCNSQ
-509 IDKINK
+509 IDEINK
-515 VTEKYDVSAKVIG
+515 ITEKYDKSAKVIG
-528 EGPAMKDLINLTEND
+528 EGPAMKDLINLTGND

-564 SVTLPIILVAVI
+564 SVTLPVILVAVI

-619 RYKAER
+619 RYKTER
-625 MAGKDKRD
+625 MRGKDKRD
-633 AIVTAAAVSM
+633 AIVTAAATSM

-650 VGFFTATFGVGLYS
+650 AGFFTATFGVGLYS
-664 DIGVISTMCTLMAR
+664 DVGVISTICILMAR

-701 ICKTTLGMRNLYKE
+701 ICKTTLGMGDLYKK
-715 SEGKTA
+715 SEGDMV

>member
-1 MCFGFVLLSSLN
+1 
-13 LERGYSMKLGEK
+13 MKLGEK
-25 VVKHRT
+25 VVKYRT
-31 LILLISVFLLIPA
+31 LILLISLFLLIPA
-44 AIGYLSTGINYDMLS
+44 TIGYLSTGINYDMLS

-96 ARVAAEY
+96 AGVVSEY

-117 VIDPSVPRSMYP
+117 VINPSVPRSMYP
-129 ELVRKNF
+129 ELIRKHF
-136 DNKNASMI
+136 DNKKASMI
-144 VVFFDTSTSDS
+144 VVFFNTSTSDS

-160 IKEIRNVSTKN
+160 IKEIRSVSTKN

-181 QDLKTLCEGEELKYV
+181 QDLKSLCEGEELKYV
-196 VIAVVLS
+196 VIAVILS
-203 LLAMMLLLDS
+203 LLAMMVLLDS
-213 YVAPVIFLACIGMA
+213 YVAPVIFLICIGMA

-268 MENLDDGEDDEL
+268 MENLDEGEDDEQ
-280 AMSQA
+280 AMSRA
-285 VNDTLISVTG
+285 VNDTLVSVTG

-311 YTMGMDLG
+311 YTMGLDLG

-334 TILPSMLLFFRRT
+334 TILPSMLLFFRKI
-347 LKKTRHRTLI
+347 LKKTRHKTLI

-396 DFERILNGSQ
+396 DFEKILNGRQ
-406 GLSVQQAPFLEANK
+406 GLSVHQAPFLEANK
-420 KLEKH
+420 KLEEH
-425 FHIGTTHMIIADAKL
+425 FHIGTTHMIIADAEL
-440 SGEKSSSM
+440 SGEKGSAM
-448 IKDIEKIQGVKN
+448 TKDIEKVPGVKN
-460 VIGAD
+460 VLGAD
-465 TFLGSA
+465 AFLGSA
-471 LPKEILPGEIKSS
+471 LPKELLPNEIKNS
-484 LIGDKHQM
+484 LLSDKHQM

-500 VSTPECNSQ
+500 VSTSKCNSQ
-509 IDKINK
+509 IDEINK
-515 VTEKYDVSAKVIG
+515 ITEKYDKSAKVIG
-528 EGPAMKDLINLTEND
+528 EGPAMKDLINLTGND

-564 SVTLPIILVAVI
+564 SVTLPVILVAVI

-619 RYKAER
+619 RYKTER
-625 MAGKDKRD
+625 MRGKDKRD
-633 AIVTAAAVSM
+633 AIVTAAATSM

-650 VGFFTATFGVGLYS
+650 AGFFTATFGVGLYS
-664 DIGVISTMCTLMAR
+664 DVGVISTICILMAR

-701 ICKTTLGMRNLYKE
+701 ICKTTLGMGDLYGK
-715 SEGKTA
+715 SEGDMV

>member
-1 MCFGFVLLSSLN
+1 
-13 LERGYSMKLGEK
+13 MKLGEK
-25 VVKHRT
+25 VVKHRK
-31 LILLISVFLLIPA
+31 LILLISLFLLIPSA
-44 AIGYLSTGINYDMLS
+44 FGYISTGINYDMLS

-87 TENMSKKDV
+87 TENMSKEDV
-96 ARVAAEY
+96 AKVTSDY

-117 VIDPSVPRSMYP
+117 VIDPSIPRSMYP

-136 DNKNASMI
+136 NNKNASMI

-160 IKEIRNVSTKN
+160 IKEIRKVSTKN

-181 QDLKTLCEGEELKYV
+181 QDLKTLCEGEEIKYV
-196 VIAVVLS
+196 VIAVILS
-203 LLAMMLLLDS
+203 LIAMMILLDS
-213 YVAPVIFLACIGMA
+213 YVAPIIFLLCIGMA

-268 MENLDDGEDDEL
+268 MENLDEGEDDEL

-311 YTMGMDLG
+311 YTMGVDLG

-327 LGVISSV
+327 FGVISSV
-334 TILPSMLLFFRRT
+334 TVLPAMLLFFRKT
-347 LKKTRHRTLI
+347 LKKTRHKTLI

-396 DFERILNGSQ
+396 DFERILNGNQ
-406 GLSVQQAPFLEANK
+406 GLSVQQAPFLEANR
-420 KLEKH
+420 KLEKN
-425 FHIGTTHMIIADAKL
+425 FHIGTTHMIIADANL
-440 SGEKSSSM
+440 SGEKGSAM
-448 IKDIEKIQGVKN
+448 TKDIKKVSGVKN
-460 VIGAD
+460 VLGAD
-465 TFLGSA
+465 AFLGSA
-471 LPKEILPGEIKSS
+471 LPKEILPNEVKGS
-484 LIGDKHQM
+484 LLSDKHQM

-509 IDKINK
+509 INEINK
-515 VTEKYDVSAKVIG
+515 VTEKYDKSAKVIG
-528 EGPAMKDLINLTEND
+528 EGPAMKDLINLTGKD

-564 SVTLPIILVAVI
+564 SITLPIILVAVI

-619 RYKAER
+619 RYKTER
-625 MAGKDKRD
+625 MSGQNKRN
-633 AIVTAAAVSM
+633 AIITATAASM

-650 VGFFTATFGVGLYS
+650 IGFFTATFGVGLYS
-664 DIGVISTMCTLMAR
+664 DIGVISTMCILMAR

-701 ICKTTLGMRNLYKE
+701 ICKTTLGMRDLYRE
-715 SEGKTA
+715 SEGEIA

>member
-1 MCFGFVLLSSLN
+1 
-13 LERGYSMKLGEK
+13 MKLGEK

-31 LILLISVFLLIPA
+31 LILLISLFLLIPA

-96 ARVAAEY
+96 AGVVSEY

-117 VIDPSVPRSMYP
+117 VINPSVPRSMYP
-129 ELVRKNF
+129 ELIRKHF
-136 DNKNASMI
+136 DNKKASMI
-144 VVFFDTSTSDS
+144 VVFFNTSTSDS

-160 IKEIRNVSTKN
+160 IKEIRSVSTKN

-181 QDLKTLCEGEELKYV
+181 QDLKSLCEGEELKYV
-196 VIAVVLS
+196 VIAVILS
-203 LLAMMLLLDS
+203 LLAMMVLLDS
-213 YVAPVIFLACIGMA
+213 YVAPVIFLICIGMA

-268 MENLDDGEDDEL
+268 MENLDEGEDDEQ
-280 AMSQA
+280 AMSRA
-285 VNDTLISVTG
+285 VNDTLVSVTG

-311 YTMGMDLG
+311 YTMGLDLG

-327 LGVISSV
+327 LGVISSI
-334 TILPSMLLFFRRT
+334 TILPSMLLFFRKI

-396 DFERILNGSQ
+396 DFEKILNGRQ

-420 KLEKH
+420 KLEEH
-425 FHIGTTHMIIADAKL
+425 FHIGTTHMIIADAEL
-440 SGEKSSSM
+440 SGEKGSAM
-448 IKDIEKIQGVKN
+448 TKDIEKVPGVKN
-460 VIGAD
+460 VLGAD
-465 TFLGSA
+465 AFLGSA
-471 LPKEILPGEIKSS
+471 LPKELLPNEIKNS
-484 LIGDKHQM
+484 LLSDKHQM

-500 VSTPECNSQ
+500 VSTSKCNSQ
-509 IDKINK
+509 IDEINK
-515 VTEKYDVSAKVIG
+515 ITEKYDKSAKVIG
-528 EGPAMKDLINLTEND
+528 EGPAMKDLINLTGND

-619 RYKAER
+619 RYKTER
-625 MAGKDKRD
+625 MGGSNKRN
-633 AIVTAAAVSM
+633 AIITAAATSM

-650 VGFFTATFGVGLYS
+650 AGFFTATFGVGLYS
-664 DIGVISTMCTLMAR
+664 DVGVISTICILMAR

-701 ICKTTLGMRNLYKE
+701 ICKTTLGMGDLYKK
-715 SEGKTA
+715 SEGDMV

>member
-1 MCFGFVLLSSLN
+1 
-13 LERGYSMKLGEK
+13 MKLGEK
-25 VVKHRT
+25 VVKYRT
-31 LILLISVFLLIPA
+31 LILLISLFLLIPA
-44 AIGYLSTGINYDMLS
+44 TIGYLSTGINYDMLS

-96 ARVAAEY
+96 AGVVSEY

-117 VIDPSVPRSMYP
+117 VINPSVPRSMYP
-129 ELVRKNF
+129 ELIRKHF
-136 DNKNASMI
+136 DNKKASMI
-144 VVFFDTSTSDS
+144 VVFFNTSTSDS

-160 IKEIRNVSTKN
+160 IKEIRSVSTKN

-181 QDLKTLCEGEELKYV
+181 QDLKSLCEGEELKYV
-196 VIAVVLS
+196 VIAVILS
-203 LLAMMLLLDS
+203 LLAMMVLLDS
-213 YVAPVIFLACIGMA
+213 YVAPVIFLICIGMA

-268 MENLDDGEDDEL
+268 MENMDEGEDDEQ

-285 VNDTLISVTG
+285 VNDTLVSVTG

-311 YTMGMDLG
+311 YTMGLDLG

-334 TILPSMLLFFRRT
+334 TILPSMLLFFRKI

-396 DFERILNGSQ
+396 DFEKILNGRQ

-420 KLEKH
+420 KLEEH
-425 FHIGTTHMIIADAKL
+425 FHIGTTHMIIADAEL
-440 SGEKSSSM
+440 SGEKGSAM
-448 IKDIEKIQGVKN
+448 TKDIEKVPGVKN
-460 VIGAD
+460 VLGAD
-465 TFLGSA
+465 AFLGSA
-471 LPKEILPGEIKSS
+471 LPKELLPNEIKNS
-484 LIGDKHQM
+484 LLSDKHQM

-500 VSTPECNSQ
+500 VSTSKCNAQ
-509 IDKINK
+509 IDEINK
-515 VTEKYDVSAKVIG
+515 ITEKYDKSAKVIG
-528 EGPAMKDLINLTEND
+528 EGPAMKDLINLTGND

-564 SVTLPIILVAVI
+564 SVTLPVILVAVI

-619 RYKAER
+619 RYKTER
-625 MAGKDKRD
+625 MRGKDKRD
-633 AIVTAAAVSM
+633 AIVTAAATSM

-650 VGFFTATFGVGLYS
+650 AGFFTATFGVGLYS
-664 DIGVISTMCTLMAR
+664 DVGVISTICILMAR

-701 ICKTTLGMRNLYKE
+701 ICKTTLGMGDLYKK
-715 SEGKTA
+715 SEGDMV

>member
-1 MCFGFVLLSSLN
+1 
-13 LERGYSMKLGEK
+13 MKLGEK
-25 VVKHRT
+25 VVKYRT
-31 LILLISVFLLIPA
+31 LILLISLFLLIPA
-44 AIGYLSTGINYDMLS
+44 TIGYLSTGINYDMLS

-96 ARVAAEY
+96 AGVVSEY

-117 VIDPSVPRSMYP
+117 VINPSVPRSMYP
-129 ELVRKNF
+129 ELIRKHF

-144 VVFFDTSTSDS
+144 VVFFNTSTSDS

-160 IKEIRNVSTKN
+160 IKEIRSVSTKN

-181 QDLKTLCEGEELKYV
+181 QDLKSLCEGEELKYV
-196 VIAVVLS
+196 VIAVILS
-203 LLAMMLLLDS
+203 LLAMMVLLDS
-213 YVAPVIFLACIGMA
+213 YVAPVIFLICIGMA

-268 MENLDDGEDDEL
+268 MENLDEGEDDEQ
-280 AMSQA
+280 AMSRA
-285 VNDTLISVTG
+285 VNDTLVSVTG

-311 YTMGMDLG
+311 YTMGLDLG

-334 TILPSMLLFFRRT
+334 TILPSMLLFFRKI
-347 LKKTRHRTLI
+347 LKKTRHKTLI

-396 DFERILNGSQ
+396 DFEKILNGRQ

-420 KLEKH
+420 KLEEH
-425 FHIGTTHMIIADAKL
+425 FHIGTTHMIIADAEL
-440 SGEKSSSM
+440 SGEKGSAM
-448 IKDIEKIQGVKN
+448 TKDIEKVPGVKN
-460 VIGAD
+460 VLGAD
-465 TFLGSA
+465 AFLGSA
-471 LPKEILPGEIKSS
+471 LPKELLPNEIKNS
-484 LIGDKHQM
+484 LLSDKHQM

-500 VSTPECNSQ
+500 VSTSKCNSQ
-509 IDKINK
+509 IDEINK
-515 VTEKYDVSAKVIG
+515 ITEKYDKSAKVIG
-528 EGPAMKDLINLTEND
+528 EGPAMKDLINLTGND

-589 TGLELAFIVPV
+589 IGLELAFIVPV

-619 RYKAER
+619 RYKTER
-625 MAGKDKRD
+625 MGGSNKRN
-633 AIVTAAAVSM
+633 AIITAAATSM

-650 VGFFTATFGVGLYS
+650 AGFFTATFGVGLYS
-664 DIGVISTMCTLMAR
+664 DVGVISTICILMAR

-701 ICKTTLGMRNLYKE
+701 ICKTTLGMGDLYGK
-715 SEGKTA
+715 SEGI

>member
-1 MCFGFVLLSSLN
+1 
-13 LERGYSMKLGEK
+13 MKLGEK
-25 VVKHRT
+25 VVKYRT
-31 LILLISVFLLIPA
+31 LILLISLFLLIPA
-44 AIGYLSTGINYDMLS
+44 TIGYLSTGINYDMLS

-96 ARVAAEY
+96 AGVVSEY

-117 VIDPSVPRSMYP
+117 VINPSVPRSMYP
-129 ELVRKNF
+129 ELIRKHF
-136 DNKNASMI
+136 DNKKASMI
-144 VVFFDTSTSDS
+144 VVFFNTSTSDS

-160 IKEIRNVSTKN
+160 IKEIRSVSTKN

-181 QDLKTLCEGEELKYV
+181 QDLKSLCEGEELKYV
-196 VIAVVLS
+196 VIAVILS
-203 LLAMMLLLDS
+203 LLAMMVLLDS
-213 YVAPVIFLACIGMA
+213 YVAPVIFLICIGMA

-268 MENLDDGEDDEL
+268 MENLDEGEDDEQ
-280 AMSQA
+280 AMSRA
-285 VNDTLISVTG
+285 VNDTLVSVTG

-311 YTMGMDLG
+311 YTMGLDLG

-334 TILPSMLLFFRRT
+334 TILPSMLLFFRKI

-396 DFERILNGSQ
+396 DFEKILNGRQ

-420 KLEKH
+420 KLEEH
-425 FHIGTTHMIIADAKL
+425 FHIGTTHMIIADAEL
-440 SGEKSSSM
+440 SGEKGSAM
-448 IKDIEKIQGVKN
+448 TKDIEKVPGVKN
-460 VIGAD
+460 VLGAD
-465 TFLGSA
+465 AFLGSA
-471 LPKEILPGEIKSS
+471 LPKELLPNEIKNS
-484 LIGDKHQM
+484 LLSDKHQM

-500 VSTPECNSQ
+500 VSTSKCNSQ
-509 IDKINK
+509 IDEINK
-515 VTEKYDVSAKVIG
+515 ITEKYDKSAKVIG
-528 EGPAMKDLINLTEND
+528 EGPAMKDLINLTGND

-564 SVTLPIILVAVI
+564 SVTLPVILVAVI

-619 RYKAER
+619 RYKTER
-625 MAGKDKRD
+625 MRGKDKRD
-633 AIVTAAAVSM
+633 AIVTAAATSM

-650 VGFFTATFGVGLYS
+650 AGFFTATFGVGLYS
-664 DIGVISTMCTLMAR
+664 DVGVISTICILMAR

-701 ICKTTLGMRNLYKE
+701 ICKTTLGMGDLYKK
-715 SEGKTA
+715 SEGDMV